1 MTLKTRLSKLETT
14 ASPDAKLNPWHQVI
28 GDSKEECEAKRRALI
43 DAGDALETDN
53 FIFVTIVSPKDSTC
67 AT

>member
-14 ASPDAKLNPWHQVI
+14 ASPDAKLKPWHQVI
-28 GDSKEECEAKRRALI
+28 GDSEEECEAKRRALI
-43 DAGDALETDN
+43 DGGDALETDN
-53 FIFVTIVSPKDSTC
+53 FILVTIVSPKDPKC

>member
-28 GDSKEECEAKRRALI
+28 GDSKEECEAKRCALI
-43 DAGDALETDN
+43 DAGQALESDR
-53 FIFVTIVSPKDSTC
+53 FVFRIIVTPAEATC
-67 AT
+67 ET

>member
-1 MTLKTRLSKLETT
+1 MTLRTRLSKLEAI
-14 ASPDAKLNPWHQVI
+14 ASTEDNRTWLRVI
-28 GDSKEECEAKRRALI
+28 GDSEEECEAKRRALI

-53 FIFVTIVSPKDSTC
+53 FIFVTIVSPKDPTC